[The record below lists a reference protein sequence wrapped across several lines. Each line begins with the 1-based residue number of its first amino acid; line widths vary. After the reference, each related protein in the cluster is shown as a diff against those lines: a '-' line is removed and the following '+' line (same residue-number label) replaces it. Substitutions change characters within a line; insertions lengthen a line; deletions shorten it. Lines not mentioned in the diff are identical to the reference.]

1 MGNITIQ
8 GVLQLGVGIL
18 SLFGGAGVQRN
29 YVSGITNIVGALES
43 MFAQPHEVG
52 SASVTSAP
60 TAATTPSAS

>member
-52 SASVTSAP
+52 AATVTS
-60 TAATTPSAS
+60 TTATTPTAS

>member
-52 SASVTSAP
+52 SV
-60 TAATTPSAS
+60 AATTPPAATTPAAS